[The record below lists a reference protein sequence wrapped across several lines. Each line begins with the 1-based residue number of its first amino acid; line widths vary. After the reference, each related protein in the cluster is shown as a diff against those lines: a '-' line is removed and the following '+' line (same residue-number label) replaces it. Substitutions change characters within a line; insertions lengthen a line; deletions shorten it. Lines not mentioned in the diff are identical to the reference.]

1 MNIEEYGF
9 KDEEMLESKAD
20 IVARIVTTYRDRYE
34 VVCNKGRTYARL
46 KKGTYYDNP
55 DAIYPTIGDFVLI
68 NWNDMGNYRNVKK
81 TKFIF

>member
-34 VVCNKGRTYARL
+34 VVCNKGRTKERDIL
-46 KKGTYYDNP
+46 
-55 DAIYPTIGDFVLI
+55 
-68 NWNDMGNYRNVKK
+68 
-81 TKFIF
+81 